1 MSKWQAFIHFIGT
14 VEGYG
19 NTEEEAIKM
28 AESDMPFGMD
38 IETTAI
44 LTEVVEDEDD
54 G

>member
-1 MSKWQAFIHFIGT
+1 MSKWQAFIHFMGT

-19 NTEEEAIKM
+19 DTEEEAIKM
-28 AESDMPFGMD
+28 AESDMPFGVD

-44 LTEVVEDEDD
+44 LTEEMEDEDD

>member
-1 MSKWQAFIHFIGT
+1 MSKWQAVIHFIGT

-19 NTEEEAIKM
+19 DTEEEAIKM
-28 AESDMPFGMD
+28 AESDMPFGVD

-44 LTEVVEDEDD
+44 LTEEVEDKDD

>member
-1 MSKWQAFIHFIGT
+1 MPKWQAVIHFTGT

-19 NTEEEAIKM
+19 NTEEEAIGM
-28 AESDMPFGMD
+28 AERDMPFGVD

-44 LTEVVEDEDD
+44 LTEEMEDEDN